1 MTIALITG
9 VNGQDGSYL
18 AELLLQKNFLVY
30 GIARHVSH
38 SGACSKLQNI
48 ISHSNFHI
56 LEGDISDLSF
66 LLHVVKQLEQF
77 NSEIYVFHLAAQS
90 FVTQSFYSPI
100 YTANIN
106 AIGTLNIIEA
116 FRNSNLKSKVK
127 IYNAASSEMFG
138 KVVETP
144 QKETTPFYP
153 RSPYGVSKVY
163 AYWICKNYRESYDM
177 FISNGILF
185 NHESPRRGDMFVTR
199 KITKSIARIKNTSDK
214 SPVIL
219 GNLDAKRD
227 WGHSKDYVEA
237 MLKILEYNTPDD
249 WVVST
254 QEMHSVR
261 EFVEIA
267 FSHAGISI
275 IWKGIGV
282 DEIGVDSSTGE
293 VLVRVSA
300 EFYRPA
306 EVDSLLGD
314 STKARSLLNWTPQY
328 SFMSLVHDMVDSDL
342 SINVIE

>member
-1 MTIALITG
+1 MKIALITG

-18 AELLLQKNFLVY
+18 AELLLQKEFVVY
-30 GIARHVSH
+30 GVIRHVSH
-38 SGACSKLQNI
+38 SGACSKLDNI

-66 LLHVVKQLEQF
+66 LLCVVKQLEQF
-77 NSEIYVFHLAAQS
+77 DSEVYVFHLAAQS
-90 FVTQSFYSPI
+90 FVTQSFHSPI

-116 FRNSNLKSKVK
+116 FRNSKLKTMVK

-138 KVVETP
+138 KVLETP

-153 RSPYGVSKVY
+153 RSPYAVSKVY
-163 AYWICKNYRESYDM
+163 GYWISKNYRESYNM

-185 NHESPRRGDMFVTR
+185 NHESPRRGEMFVTR
-199 KITKSIARIKNTSDK
+199 KITKSIARIKTTSDK
-214 SPVIL
+214 SPLVL

-249 WVVST
+249 WVIST

-267 FSHAGISI
+267 FSHAGTNVM
-275 IWKGIGV
+275 WKGSGI
-282 DEIGVDSSTGE
+282 DEVGVDSLTGE
-293 VLVRVSA
+293 VLVKVSA

-328 SFMSLVHDMVDSDL
+328 SFINLVHDMVDSDL
-342 SINVIE
+342 NSATN

>member
-1 MTIALITG
+1 MKIALITG

-18 AELLLQKNFLVY
+18 AELLLQKEFVVY
-30 GIARHVSH
+30 GVIRHVSH
-38 SGACSKLQNI
+38 SGACSKLDNI

-66 LLHVVKQLEQF
+66 LLCVVKQLEQF
-77 NSEIYVFHLAAQS
+77 DSEVYVFHLAAQS
-90 FVTQSFYSPI
+90 FVTQSFHSPI

-116 FRNSNLKSKVK
+116 FRNSKLKTMVK

-138 KVVETP
+138 KVLETP

-153 RSPYGVSKVY
+153 RSPYAVSKVY
-163 AYWICKNYRESYDM
+163 GYWISKNYRESYNM

-185 NHESPRRGDMFVTR
+185 NHESPRRGEMFVTR
-199 KITKSIARIKNTSDK
+199 KITKSIARIKTTSDK
-214 SPVIL
+214 SPLVL

-249 WVVST
+249 WVIST

-267 FSHAGISI
+267 FSHAGINVL
-275 IWKGIGV
+275 WKGTGI
-282 DEIGVDSSTGE
+282 DEVGVDSLTGE
-293 VLVRVSA
+293 VLVKVSA

-328 SFMSLVHDMVDSDL
+328 SFINLVHDMVDSDL
-342 SINVIE
+342 NSAMN